1 MSLQIL
7 GTGSAL
13 PELIKNNDALA
24 GFLDTSDEWIV
35 ARTGIHQRHWL
46 NGETV
51 DELAVQA
58 GRRALEDAGV
68 QPEELDY
75 ILCAT
80 LGGEYITP
88 PLACMVQKA
97 LGAHCPAVDLN
108 AACSGFMYALD
119 MAAACLARGA
129 KKVLVLGAEG
139 LTRFADW
146 TDRSTCVLFGDGA
159 GAVVVAPGENM
170 PYMKLVSDGQ
180 VDMLNIPAASGNMPL
195 DQTPLRKP
203 RQPSYVNMDG
213 GEVYKFAVRA
223 VADGIRDALKAMNL
237 APEEVDHVLLH
248 QANLRIIE
256 AAKKKLPIP
265 HDRYHVNIDRMGNMS
280 AASVPVLLDECNRAG
295 SFRPGDILILN
306 AFGGGLTIGTAVLRW
321 GRA

>member
-13 PELIKNNDALA
+13 PKTVKNNNDLA
-24 GFLDTSDEWIV
+24 SFLDTSNEWILE
-35 ARTGIHQRHWL
+35 RTGIRERHWL

-51 DELAVQA
+51 DELAVLA
-58 GRRALEDAGV
+58 ARRALEDAGV
-68 QPEELDY
+68 QAGELDY

-88 PLACMVQKA
+88 PLACLVQKA
-97 LGAHCPAVDLN
+97 LGAQCPALDLN
-108 AACSGFMYALD
+108 AACSGFLYALD

-129 KKVLVLGAEG
+129 QKVLVLGAEG
-139 LTRFADW
+139 LTRFADM

-159 GAVVVAPGENM
+159 GAVVAGQGDGM

-180 VDMLNIPAASGNMPL
+180 TDMLNIPAASGNMPKV
-195 DQTPLRKP
+195 QTPLREDRP
-203 RQPSYVNMDG
+203 PAFVHMVG

-223 VADGIRDALKAMNL
+223 VAEGITEAMESLGL
-237 APEEVDHVLLH
+237 APGDIDHVLLH

-256 AAKKKLPIP
+256 AAKKKLAIP
-265 HDRYHVNIDRMGNMS
+265 PERFHINIDRMGNMS

-295 SFRPGDILILN
+295 LLHPGELLVLN

-321 GRA
+321 GS